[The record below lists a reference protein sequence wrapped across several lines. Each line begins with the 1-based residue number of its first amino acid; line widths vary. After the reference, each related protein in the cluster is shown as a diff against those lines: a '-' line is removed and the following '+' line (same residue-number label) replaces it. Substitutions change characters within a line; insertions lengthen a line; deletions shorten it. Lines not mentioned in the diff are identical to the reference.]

1 MLSQISHD
9 RLMEEMRKTIWGDN
23 SLKKCPQWVHSS
35 LMTYRE
41 SLKDALYRE
50 HLVWAFMGSDGVPRQ
65 LDQLSE
71 ADKQRVFNGEI
82 QGRFYWLTTLKR
94 HKTTENDGTIREE
107 TLKRVSTKFFH

>member
-1 MLSQISHD
+1 MA
-9 RLMEEMRKTIWGDN
+9 EMRETVWGDN

-50 HLVWAFMGSDGVPRQ
+50 YLVWAFMGSDGIPRQ

-71 ADKQRVFNGEI
+71 ADKQGVFNGEI
-82 QGRFYWLTTLKR
+82 QGHFYWLTILKR
-94 HKTTENDGTIREE
+94 CKTMGEGGTIREE
-107 TLKRVSTKFFH
+107 TIKRISPKFFH